1 MFTVKSGFI
10 WNFSHGDNIIYN
22 LEVLAVLYDTFNSSS
37 SSDQRRLC
45 KPITIILVSI
55 VESVIYDL
63 FLRIKES
70 KSEIPSSIPKEMI
83 DDILTKNY
91 NDFSKVLD
99 LCDKYNIFEFKNK
112 KVYEGIHKLRKL
124 RNRIH
129 IQNEKNYSP
138 KKEYSAFT
146 LESKKLAEIVCEYF
160 LKFCYKKFQRSEEY
174 HYVNNFQCPWDE
186 KKVIIS

>member
-22 LEVLAVLYDTFNSSS
+22 LEVLAVLYDAFNSSS

-70 KSEIPSSIPKEMI
+70 KSEIPSSIPKKMI
-83 DDILTKNY
+83 DDILTIKM
-91 NDFSKVLD
+91 V
-99 LCDKYNIFEFKNK
+99 
-112 KVYEGIHKLRKL
+112 
-124 RNRIH
+124 
-129 IQNEKNYSP
+129 
-138 KKEYSAFT
+138 
-146 LESKKLAEIVCEYF
+146 
-160 LKFCYKKFQRSEEY
+160 
-174 HYVNNFQCPWDE
+174 
-186 KKVIIS
+186 